1 VTNGELLVSSYRS
14 MSTGWWVTWSSVHL
28 KHFCN
33 TYVSIRS
40 STHNDLTHGGVGLVA
55 LTLRELL
62 EALGLVAHGAL
73 DLDNLITRA
82 WLTVDRLG
90 AAALSLDLV
99 PKVSELFGR
108 VFGLRKVLV
117 AAAALDLGGNGDALE
132 TARVSVNAWGRQ

>member
-1 VTNGELLVSSYRS
+1 
-14 MSTGWWVTWSSVHL
+14 L

-33 TYVSIRS
+33 TNVSIRS
-40 STHNDLTHGGVGLVA
+40 GNHNELTHCGVGLVA

-73 DLDNLITRA
+73 DLDNLVTRA
-82 WLTVDRLG
+82 WLTVNRLG

-108 VFGLRKVLV
+108 VLGLREVLV
-117 AAAALDLGGNGDALE
+117 ATAALDLGRNGDALQ
-132 TARVSVNAWGRQ
+132 TACVSVESWEDGS